1 MDPKTGILLKLAAM
15 LAFTVMSACVKGLD
29 GAIPVGEVVFC
40 RGFFAL
46 IPLCLWFIASSER
59 ITVPARKNIGSLLA
73 GSSAGLGGMFFGFL
87 ALAYLPLVNVTVLS
101 YTTPLFTIMLAA
113 LLLGEKVRVYRWS
126 AVLTSFI
133 GVFITLSPNLV
144 FDAASGP
151 TRIDGVAMI
160 GTALALIGALCAAFS
175 SIAVRHL
182 NSIEKPSHR
191 AHLYADGRG
200 RRLHH
205 DHIRMEDAGFSP
217 VPAACRQRSRRR
229 HRPDYHDAQPA
240 ACPGLAAGAVR
251 LYDDDLG
258 DRPRLSLHGRSSD
271 WRDHRRRT
279 DSHCCR
285 TVRHVAGKPAGK
297 TVHQGAESASSSVT
311 RFLCSRLSRHNV
323 NKPAATTID
332 APIMVVSAGT

>member
-1 MDPKTGILLKLAAM
+1 MDPKTGILLKLTAM

-113 LLLGEKVRVYRWS
+113 LLLREKVRIYRWS
-126 AVLTSFI
+126 AVLTGFI

-151 TRIDGVAMI
+151 ARIEGVAMI
-160 GTALALIGALCAAFS
+160 GTALALTGALCAAFS

-182 NSIEKPSHR
+182 NSIEKPSR
-191 AHLYADGRG
+191 IVLIYTLTGVVA
-200 RRLHH
+200 
-205 DHIRMEDAGFSP
+205 
-217 VPAACRQRSRRR
+217 
-229 HRPDYHDAQPA
+229 
-240 ACPGLAAGAVR
+240 GLATLGFGWKMPDFHQFLLLAGGGLAGGIGQIAMTLSLRHAQASLLAPFDYTTMIWAIALGYLFMAEVPTGATIIGALTVIAAGLFAMWRENRLAKQAVR
-251 LYDDDLG
+251 E
-258 DRPRLSLHGRSSD
+258 P
-271 WRDHRRRT
+271 T
-279 DSHCCR
+279 
-285 TVRHVAGKPAGK
+285 A
-297 TVHQGAESASSSVT
+297 SAV
-311 RFLCSRLSRHNV
+311 
-323 NKPAATTID
+323 P
-332 APIMVVSAGT
+332 